1 MKIKLQSL
9 LLIFFLIASI
19 SISQTRYMDEVF
31 CDIDIESDVVYGNNI
46 TVLPLLQGGA
56 PAPEDLEMDI
66 YMPSGDSATDRPVV
80 MILHTGSFLP
90 AVANGQATGDK
101 TDNATVEQCKA
112 FAKKGYVAVAL
123 NYRLG
128 WNPISENEDVRRS
141 TLIQAATE
149 AFRTLELEFIL
160 RKNEDGNPY
169 GITDKL
175 L

>member
-19 SISQTRYMDEVF
+19 SFSQTRYMDEVF
-31 CDIDIESDVVYGNNI
+31 CDIEIESDIVYGNNI
-46 TVLPLLQGGA
+46 TVPLLQGGA

-66 YMPSGDSATDRPVV
+66 YMPSGDSVTDRPVV
-80 MILHTGSFLP
+80 MILHIGSFLP

-101 TDNATVEQCKA
+101 TDNATVELNKA

-141 TLIQAATE
+141 TLIRCLQGFKT
-149 AFRTLELEFIL
+149 
-160 RKNEDGNPY
+160 
-169 GITDKL
+169 
-175 L
+175 